1 MGRKVSKNQF
11 IYNKSK
17 TLKRKTMKRKT
28 LKRKTLKRKTLKRK
42 TLKRK
47 TLKRR
52 TLNNKTLNNKTLKR
66 RIINK
71 NKLLGGMGMETD
83 DIITLI
89 ETFNAHPDK
98 SEQFKTTALTMAD
111 ELMVGTQY
119 DKASLLYNYV
129 ISIDRENERAIKG
142 IETIKQNLTE
152 IDEGIDE
159 GIVPDIRIWND
170 KYSDPEKFNPKLEK
184 ISEYIITLTEEEK
197 NKIFLELEK
206 VANHAD
212 ANPALKDAIDEYIQD
227 KIVSQVNK
235 DLEKYGDDNKKSI
248 KYLFSLRRKGSLNEL
263 INKCIDYLLKLRFP
277 PIPLPESFTSEGMR
291 SLGVHIKEIIGISG
305 SNETSLNGGGIISTI
320 GGIFRFILTA
330 LKLINIINT
339 DDTDDMEEFAE
350 LNSLS
355 TPSASASPP
364 LPSARAS
371 PPLSSASASPPLSSA
386 RASPPLSSARA
397 SPPLSSDI
405 GMNPG
410 MFSELLNDIESFLT
424 HDYELG
430 KGSFGITYKVEY
442 NGGIY
447 CMKKILQYS
456 VKEIEDARHEFNA
469 NRRVYNLI
477 RDKGIRIRI
486 PTMKK
491 IIVDPVKKLILLI
504 QEFIEG
510 DEIRFFDICGR
521 GGGVKMTKDLT
532 YHNLAIGLLECIKI
546 FKENG
551 VAHNDIHSKNI
562 MVDNDGNGYLIDYG
576 LCAYD
581 IDSND
586 RLRKKYRLGITRTL
600 WIGHPPCV
608 VEFTDFNHDLLSVA
622 ITILLLYYR
631 GVYDKY
637 AGAESKC
644 GSDDTDDSLAEAYR
658 QVILD
663 LKNGNSEPKDFVAKV
678 IISILE
684 KYLHVQ
690 KRCLG
695 THPGSLCAAPGG
707 PRGRGIT
714 AEYIQSLI
722 VILEDGFSRGYSCSL
737 REQPVIHSSPPL
749 HPSRPQQP
757 RSQPR
762 APPPL
767 RSPDQQRN
775 VESEYVYVDEQ
786 GNDYPILLIRDMRH
800 ERRAMIQFTGESYE
814 KLPEKLRQ
822 HDRILDEDGD
832 EIESNVPLKNDKAIV
847 NSDHIEKFMNK

>member
-17 TLKRKTMKRKT
+17 TLKRKT
-28 LKRKTLKRKTLKRK
+28 LKRR
-42 TLKRK
+42 

-170 KYSDPEKFNPKLEK
+170 KYSDPDKFNPKLEK
-184 ISEYIITLTEEEK
+184 ISAYIITLTEEEK

-291 SLGVHIKEIIGISG
+291 TLGVHIKEIIRFSG

-339 DDTDDMEEFAE
+339 DNTDDMEEFAE

-371 PPLSSASASPPLSSA
+371 PPLSS
-386 RASPPLSSARA
+386 
-397 SPPLSSDI
+397 DI

-424 HDYELG
+424 HDYKLG

-447 CMKKILQYS
+447 CMKKILKYS

-546 FKENG
+546 FKGNG

-658 QVILD
+658 RVILD
-663 LKNGNSEPKDFVAKV
+663 LKNANSEPKDFVAKV

-695 THPGSLCAAPGG
+695 THPGSLCAAPGE
-707 PRGRGIT
+707 PRDRGIT

-767 RSPDQQRN
+767 RSPDQQRH
-775 VESEYVYVDEQ
+775 VESEYVYVEQ

-832 EIESNVPLKNDKAIV
+832 EIDSNVPLKNDKAIV
-847 NSDHIEKFMNK
+847 NSDHIRIMNK